1 MAQAVPF
8 FFIIK
13 KLLNLYTAYMKKK
26 MKIEF
31 NGEELYI
38 TFVSEDNNYVL
49 VSKDK
54 EGTLGKFKLNT
65 SELVGV
71 DISKFKKVKKGKR

>member
-1 MAQAVPF
+1 MS
-8 FFIIK
+8 K
-13 KLLNLYTAYMKKK
+13 TKRK

-31 NGEELYI
+31 NGQELYI
-38 TFVSEDNNYVL
+38 NFISEDSNYVL

-65 SELVGV
+65 SDLVGV
-71 DISKFKKVKKGKR
+71 DITKFKKVKKGKK

>member
-1 MAQAVPF
+1 MS
-8 FFIIK
+8 K
-13 KLLNLYTAYMKKK
+13 TKRK

-31 NGEELYI
+31 NGQELYI
-38 TFVSEDNNYVL
+38 NFVSEDNNYVL

-65 SELVGV
+65 SELEGV
-71 DISKFKKVKKGKR
+71 DISKLKKVKKGRK

>member
-1 MAQAVPF
+1 
-8 FFIIK
+8 
-13 KLLNLYTAYMKKK
+13 MKNKK

-31 NGEELYI
+31 NGQELYI
-38 TFVSEDNNYVL
+38 NFVSENNGYVL

-71 DISKFKKVKKGKR
+71 DISKFKKVKKGKK

>member
-1 MAQAVPF
+1 
-8 FFIIK
+8 
-13 KLLNLYTAYMKKK
+13 

-31 NGEELYI
+31 NGQELYI
-38 TFVSEDNNYVL
+38 NFVSEDSSYVL

-71 DISKFKKVKKGKR
+71 DVSKLKKVKRGKR

>member
-1 MAQAVPF
+1 
-8 FFIIK
+8 
-13 KLLNLYTAYMKKK
+13 

-31 NGEELYI
+31 NGQELYI
-38 TFVSEDNNYVL
+38 NFVSEDSNYVL

-54 EGTLGKFKLNT
+54 EGTLGKFKLDT

-71 DISKFKKVKKGKR
+71 DVSKLKKVKKGKR

>member
-1 MAQAVPF
+1 MS
-8 FFIIK
+8 K
-13 KLLNLYTAYMKKK
+13 TKRK

-31 NGEELYI
+31 NGQELYI
-38 TFVSEDNNYVL
+38 NFVSEDNSYVL

-54 EGTLGKFKLNT
+54 EGTLGKFKLDI
-65 SELVGV
+65 SDLVGV

>member
-1 MAQAVPF
+1 M
-8 FFIIK
+8 K
-13 KLLNLYTAYMKKK
+13 KKK

-31 NGEELYI
+31 NGQELYI
-38 TFVSEDNNYVL
+38 NFVSEDSNYVL

-54 EGTLGKFKLNT
+54 EGTLGKFKLDT

-71 DISKFKKVKKGKR
+71 DVSKLKKVKKGKR

>member
-1 MAQAVPF
+1 M
-8 FFIIK
+8 K
-13 KLLNLYTAYMKKK
+13 KKK

-31 NGEELYI
+31 NGQELYI
-38 TFVSEDNNYVL
+38 NFVSEDSSYVL

-71 DISKFKKVKKGKR
+71 DVSKLKKVKRGKR

>member
-1 MAQAVPF
+1 
-8 FFIIK
+8 
-13 KLLNLYTAYMKKK
+13 

-31 NGEELYI
+31 NGQELYI
-38 TFVSEDNNYVL
+38 SFVSEDSNYVL

-54 EGTLGKFKLNT
+54 EGTLGKFKLDT

>member
-1 MAQAVPF
+1 M
-8 FFIIK
+8 K
-13 KLLNLYTAYMKKK
+13 KKK

-31 NGEELYI
+31 NGQELYI
-38 TFVSEDNNYVL
+38 NFVSEDSNYVI

-65 SELVGV
+65 SDLVGV
-71 DISKFKKVKKGKR
+71 DISKLKKVKRGKR

>member
-1 MAQAVPF
+1 
-8 FFIIK
+8 
-13 KLLNLYTAYMKKK
+13 

-31 NGEELYI
+31 NGQEVYI
-38 TFVSEDNNYVL
+38 TFVSEDSSYVL

-65 SELVGV
+65 SDLVGV
-71 DISKFKKVKKGKR
+71 DITKFKKVKKGKK

>member
-1 MAQAVPF
+1 
-8 FFIIK
+8 
-13 KLLNLYTAYMKKK
+13 

-71 DISKFKKVKKGKR
+71 DVSKLKKVKKGKK

>member
-1 MAQAVPF
+1 
-8 FFIIK
+8 
-13 KLLNLYTAYMKKK
+13 

-31 NGEELYI
+31 NGQELYI
-38 TFVSEDNNYVL
+38 NFVSEDSNYVI

-65 SELVGV
+65 SELQGV
-71 DISKFKKVKKGKR
+71 DISKLKKVKRGRK

>member
-1 MAQAVPF
+1 
-8 FFIIK
+8 
-13 KLLNLYTAYMKKK
+13 

-31 NGEELYI
+31 NGQELYI
-38 TFVSEDNNYVL
+38 TFVSEDSKYVL

-65 SELVGV
+65 SDLVGV
-71 DISKFKKVKKGKR
+71 DISKLKKVKKGRR

>member
-1 MAQAVPF
+1 MLSPF
-8 FFIIK
+8 FLI
-13 KLLNLYTAYMKKK
+13 LHHNTMKNKR

-31 NGEELYI
+31 NGQELYI
-38 TFVSEDNNYVL
+38 NYVSEDNGYVL

-71 DISKFKKVKKGKR
+71 DISKFKKVKKGRK

>member
-1 MAQAVPF
+1 M
-8 FFIIK
+8 K
-13 KLLNLYTAYMKKK
+13 KKK

-31 NGEELYI
+31 NGQEVYI
-38 TFVSEDNNYVL
+38 TSVSEDSSYVL

-65 SELVGV
+65 SDLVGV
-71 DISKFKKVKKGKR
+71 DISKLKKVKKGRK

>member
-1 MAQAVPF
+1 
-8 FFIIK
+8 
-13 KLLNLYTAYMKKK
+13 

-71 DISKFKKVKKGKR
+71 DISKFKKVKRGKK

>member
-1 MAQAVPF
+1 MR
-8 FFIIK
+8 
-13 KLLNLYTAYMKKK
+13 KKK

-31 NGEELYI
+31 NGQELYI
-38 TFVSEDNNYVL
+38 SFVSEDNNYVL

-54 EGTLGKFKLNT
+54 EGTLGKFKLDT
-65 SELVGV
+65 SDLVGI

>member
-1 MAQAVPF
+1 
-8 FFIIK
+8 
-13 KLLNLYTAYMKKK
+13 MKKNK

-31 NGEELYI
+31 NGQELYI
-38 TFVSEDNNYVL
+38 NYVSENNSYVL

-54 EGTLGKFKLNT
+54 EGTLGKFKLDT

-71 DISKFKKVKKGKR
+71 DISKLKKVKKGKR

>member
-1 MAQAVPF
+1 
-8 FFIIK
+8 
-13 KLLNLYTAYMKKK
+13 

-31 NGEELYI
+31 NGQEVYI
-38 TFVSEDNNYVL
+38 TFVSEDSSYVL

-65 SELVGV
+65 SDLVGV
-71 DISKFKKVKKGKR
+71 DISKLKKVKKGRK

>member
-1 MAQAVPF
+1 MR
-8 FFIIK
+8 
-13 KLLNLYTAYMKKK
+13 KKK

-31 NGEELYI
+31 NGQEVYI

-65 SELVGV
+65 SDLVGV

>member
-1 MAQAVPF
+1 
-8 FFIIK
+8 
-13 KLLNLYTAYMKKK
+13 MKKK

-31 NGEELYI
+31 NGQEMYI

-54 EGTLGKFKLNT
+54 EGTLGKFKLN
-65 SELVGV
+65 SNEIKGV
-71 DISKFKKVKKGKR
+71 DLNKLKKFNKKPKKV

>member
-1 MAQAVPF
+1 
-8 FFIIK
+8 
-13 KLLNLYTAYMKKK
+13 

-31 NGEELYI
+31 NGQELYI
-38 TFVSEDNNYVL
+38 SFVSEDSNYVL

-54 EGTLGKFKLNT
+54 EGTLGKFKLDI
-65 SELVGV
+65 SDLVGV